1 MITLR
6 KVKTCIECLRQ
17 LSVVNITQYTS
28 HVEVIYCV
36 SRTVEYWS
44 TKLSVWSLRLKFKM
58 TLTLFQDYLDDASI
72 AGFSYV
78 HSRHHWVTRLFWV
91 SVSKTESIYLE

>member
-1 MITLR
+1 MITLS
-6 KVKTCIECLRQ
+6 KVKTYIECLCQ
-17 LSVVNITQYTS
+17 LSLVIITQYTF
-28 HVEVIYCV
+28 HVEVINCV
-36 SRTVEYWS
+36 STIVEYWN

-58 TLTLFQDYLDDASI
+58 ILTLFQDYLDVASI

-91 SVSKTESIYLE
+91 SIRGLSHIT

>member
-1 MITLR
+1 MITLS
-6 KVKTCIECLRQ
+6 KVKTYIECLCQ
-17 LSVVNITQYTS
+17 LSLVIITQYTF
-28 HVEVIYCV
+28 HVEVINCV
-36 SRTVEYWS
+36 STIVEYWN

-58 TLTLFQDYLDDASI
+58 TLTLFQDYLDVASI

-91 SVSKTESIYLE
+91 RISKKESIS